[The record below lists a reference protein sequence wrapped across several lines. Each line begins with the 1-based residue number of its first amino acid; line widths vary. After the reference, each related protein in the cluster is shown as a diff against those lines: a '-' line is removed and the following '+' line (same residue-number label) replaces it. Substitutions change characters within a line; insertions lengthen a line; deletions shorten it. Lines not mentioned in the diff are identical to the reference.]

1 MPIREYRDSIG
12 FHVRHQKKKSVV
24 IYEKLNIISYVE
36 VVICYKGI
44 TDKSLIKGSAKRL
57 VGKVKEK
64 GSISW
69 PPKISKLEEPKLL
82 NSNLIKFLSCL
93 GMPKVSSPER
103 DPLVLSLAFALTSF
117 ITKERTKILNS
128 VTLYGITRSK
138 ELAEV
143 FYKQRFGISYAHY
156 ARDLWVLSDLENASV
171 CSPELNIGKP
181 RIQIADNGN
190 LRSDTLT

>member
-64 GSISW
+64 GSVSW
-69 PPKISKLEEPKLL
+69 PPKISKLEEPELL

-93 GMPKVSSPER
+93 GMPKVSFPER

-117 ITKERTKILNS
+117 ITKERTKRF
-128 VTLYGITRSK
+128 G
-138 ELAEV
+138 
-143 FYKQRFGISYAHY
+143 RFGISYAHY
-156 ARDLWVLSDLENASV
+156 VRDLWVLSDLENASV

>member
-1 MPIREYRDSIG
+1 M
-12 FHVRHQKKKSVV
+12 

-44 TDKSLIKGSAKRL
+44 TDKSLIKGFAKRL

-64 GSISW
+64 GSVSW

-93 GMPKVSSPER
+93 GMPKVSS
-103 DPLVLSLAFALTSF
+103 LVLSLAFALTSF

-138 ELAEV
+138 ELVEV

-156 ARDLWVLSDLENASV
+156 VRDLWVLSDLENASI

-181 RIQIADNGN
+181 RIQIADNDN
-190 LRSDTLT
+190 LHSDTLT